1 MAEFACG
8 SREAYGAW
16 MMSTRLFVGNLPH
29 DASEDAL
36 RAVFSEH
43 GEVTEVFVV
52 HDRYTGRSRGFAF
65 VTMASSEQAASAAL
79 KMNGATMQGKPLRV
93 NEAEGRLRR

>member
-1 MAEFACG
+1 
-8 SREAYGAW
+8 

-36 RAVFSEH
+36 RAAFGEY

-65 VTMASSEQAASAAL
+65 VTMANREQAASAAQKL
-79 KMNGATMQGKPLRV
+79 NGVTLQGKPLRV
-93 NEAEGRLRR
+93 NEADARVRR